1 MAKLGRNEPCHCGS
15 GKKYKKCCLS
25 KDDGEARAAHAA
37 AEAERT
43 KEAAEREPAEDAPA
57 ATKSKPEQKR
67 KSPFEGKSGFWE
79 NNDRGGQTG
88 GSPGRSP
95 GSGHR

>member
-37 AEAERT
+37 AEEERI
-43 KEAAEREPAEDAPA
+43 KAAAEREPAEDVPA
-57 ATKSKPEQKR
+57 TDKEKTVPKDR
-67 KSPFEGKSGFWE
+67 SPFEGKDGFWE
-79 NNDRGGQTG
+79 NNDRGGQTS
-88 GSPGRSP
+88 GSTGRTP